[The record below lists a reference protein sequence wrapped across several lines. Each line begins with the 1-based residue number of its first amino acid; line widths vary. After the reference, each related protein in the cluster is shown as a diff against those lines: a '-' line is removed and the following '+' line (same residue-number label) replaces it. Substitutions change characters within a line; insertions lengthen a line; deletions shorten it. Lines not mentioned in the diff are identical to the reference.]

1 MGQYAQSQGLSESIK
16 KKFTIGAD
24 VYTDIWQGLPDGVE
38 SRTINQGATAFGMFN
53 FQLGESI
60 TSFSIGLGIRNHNLY
75 TNSKIDDFRGDTIVL
90 TPIPDDVDYKRS
102 KINLVYLDVPAEF
115 KIRMENGFKVTVGFK
130 VGWLI
135 DSKEKYVGDIYGSTL
150 GVKEKSKKIWH
161 TESISYGPTFR
172 IGYKFISLYGY
183 YQISDVFKRNLGP
196 EVAPI
201 SIGLTITPF

>member
-135 DSKEKYVGDIYGSTL
+135 DSKEKYVGDIYNTTL

-172 IGYKFISLYGY
+172 VGYKFISLYGY

>member
-1 MGQYAQSQGLSESIK
+1 MGQYTQAQGLSESIK
-16 KKFTIGAD
+16 KKFTVGAD

-135 DSKEKYVGDIYGSTL
+135 DSKEKYVGDIYGTTK

-172 IGYKFISLYGY
+172 VGYKFISLYGY
-183 YQISDVFKRNLGP
+183 YQISDAFKRNLGP